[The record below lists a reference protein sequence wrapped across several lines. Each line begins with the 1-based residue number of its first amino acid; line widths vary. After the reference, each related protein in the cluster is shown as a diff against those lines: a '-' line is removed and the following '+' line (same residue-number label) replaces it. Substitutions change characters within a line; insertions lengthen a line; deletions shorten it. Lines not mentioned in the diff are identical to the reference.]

1 MYVITLDDKKCK
13 VCGECVSICPVE
25 IYKQE
30 GDRIVVGSSDECSNC
45 QSCVSV
51 CTSEAITITEV

>member
-1 MYVITLDDKKCK
+1 MYVITIDQSKCK

-30 GDRIVVGSSDECSNC
+30 GERIVVGNSEECSGC

-51 CTSEAITITEV
+51 CESQAIAITEV

>member
-1 MYVITLDDKKCK
+1 MFVITVDEKLCK

-25 IYKQE
+25 IYKIE
-30 GDRIVVGSSDECSNC
+30 DGRLVVGNTDECSNC

-51 CTSEAITITEV
+51 CENQAITITEV

>member
-1 MYVITLDDKKCK
+1 MYVITLDKTKCK
-13 VCGECVSICPVE
+13 VCSECVKICPVE

-30 GDRIVVGSSDECSNC
+30 GNRVVVGNSDECSGC

-51 CTSEAITITEV
+51 CESQAITITEI

>member
-1 MYVITLDDKKCK
+1 MYVITIDQTKCK

-25 IYKQE
+25 IYKKE
-30 GDRIVVGSSDECSNC
+30 EDHIVVGNTDECSNC

-51 CTSEAITITEV
+51 CEPQAITIVEV

>member
-1 MYVITLDDKKCK
+1 MYVIVIDGQKCT

-30 GDRIVVGSSDECSNC
+30 GDRIVVGNTDECSNC
-45 QSCVSV
+45 QSCLSV
-51 CTSEAITITEV
+51 CEPQAISISEI